1 MFRRFIERP
10 ILSSVI
16 SIIIV
21 ILGVLGL
28 ISLPIEQYPDIAPPT
43 IRVTASYTGASAET
57 VMKSVVIPLE
67 EQINGVENMT
77 YMNST
82 ASNDGSAIIEVF
94 FKQGINAD
102 MAAVNVQNRVARANS
117 LLPAEVTRA
126 GVITA
131 KRQNSMLLVFSLYS
145 EKGEFDETFLQNYS
159 KINLLPQ
166 IQRVTGVG
174 DASVFAAK
182 DYSMRIWLKPDVMAT
197 YGLMPSDII
206 AALNDQNIEAAPG
219 RLGALNSQSFEYII
233 KYKGKLTQP
242 AEFENIVI
250 KADKNGN
257 MLLLKDV
264 ARIEMGAM
272 DYSISTSA
280 MNHPGITM
288 AVFQAAGSN
297 AREVIINAKKVL
309 DDASKSFPAGVK
321 YKILVDA
328 NEFLDS
334 SISKVLHTLLE
345 AFILVFIVVFVFL
358 QNFRA
363 TLIPAIAVPVAI
375 IGTFFFLNVF
385 GFTINLLTLFALV
398 LAIGIVVDD
407 AIVVVE
413 AVHAKL
419 DQGAKNAQ
427 EASVSAMNE
436 ISTAIVSITLVMS
449 AVFIPVTF
457 ITGTTGVFYK
467 QFGITL
473 AVAIVI
479 SAVNALTLSPA
490 LCALFLKPHTKDSSH
505 KKGLVQ
511 SFYGTFNAAFDSMT
525 LRYKKT
531 ANFFMARKWIA
542 VSLVI
547 LFSAALYLLVK
558 TTPTG
563 FVPTED
569 MGRLFVDI
577 SLPPATSME
586 KTKIIVERVDSII
599 GSNPEME
606 GRTAIVGNSLISGKG
621 SSYGM
626 LICSL
631 KPFEDRKG
639 KGQDINSVIAKL
651 YGMTSQIK
659 GAKIIIFTPPMVPG
673 FSISGGFEL
682 KLEDKT
688 GGDIKQFE
696 QNARQFIAA
705 LNQRPEIQYAL
716 TSFNTNFPQYQV
728 DVNAAR
734 CMQSGI
740 GVSSVLSALQGY
752 VGGFYASDFNR
763 FGKQYRVMI
772 QAEPR
777 YRGNPEDLNNIFIR
791 TSNGEMAPITEF
803 ISMKRVFGP
812 ENIGRFNMYTAISV
826 TGSPNFG
833 YSSGDAIKAVQEV
846 AAQTLPPGYG
856 YEFSGLTREEMAS
869 GNQSILIFMLSVIF
883 VYFLLAAQYESFILP
898 FSILFSL
905 PVGIAGA
912 FIFAKIMGV
921 QNNIYLQISLIML
934 IGLLAKNAILIVEF
948 ALQRRH
954 RGMSIVQSAVEGA
967 TARLR
972 PILMTSFAFIFGLI
986 PLVIGGGVGANGN
999 RSIGVGAVGG
1009 MFIGTMIGIL
1019 VIPAMFVIFQTLQEK
1034 ITKPE
1039 KLSISELNSLEGED
1053 EEYDG

>member
-28 ISLPIEQYPDIAPPT
+28 FNLPIEQYPDIAPPT
-43 IRVTASYTGASAET
+43 IRVSASYTGANAET
-57 VMKSVVIPLE
+57 VLKSVVIPLE

-82 ASNDGSAIIEVF
+82 ASNDGSATIEVF

-131 KRQNSMLLVFSLYS
+131 KRQNNMLLVFSLYS

-174 DASVFAAK
+174 DAMVFGAK
-182 DYSMRIWLKPDVMAT
+182 DYSLRIWLKPDVMAT
-197 YGLMPSDII
+197 YGLMPSDVIT
-206 AALNDQNIEAAPG
+206 ALNEQNIEAAAG
-219 RLGALNSQSFEYII
+219 RLGELNGQSFEYII
-233 KYKGKLTQP
+233 KYKGKFTQP
-242 AEFENIVI
+242 VEFENIVI
-250 KADKNGN
+250 KADKDGN

-264 ARIEMGAM
+264 ARVEMGALN
-272 DYSISTSA
+272 YSVATSA
-280 MNHPGITM
+280 MDKPGITM

-309 DDASKSFPAGVK
+309 DDASKSFPSGVK

-328 NEFLDS
+328 NQFLDS

-345 AFILVFIVVFVFL
+345 AFILVFIVVYIFL

-363 TLIPAIAVPVAI
+363 TLIPAISVPVAI

-427 EASVSAMNE
+427 EAAVSAMDE

-490 LCALFLKPHTKDSSH
+490 LCALFLKPHTESPLH
-505 KKGLVQ
+505 KKGFMPRFYA
-511 SFYGTFNAAFDSMT
+511 SFNVAFDAMT
-525 LRYKKT
+525 SRYKKT
-531 ANFFMARKWIA
+531 TNFFMARKWVAI
-542 VSLVI
+542 VMII
-547 LFSAALYLLVK
+547 LFSGGLWFLIK
-558 TTPTG
+558 STPTG
-563 FVPTED
+563 FVPSED
-569 MGRLFVDI
+569 MGRLFIDI
-577 SLPPATSME
+577 SLPPATSMG
-586 KTKIIVERVDSII
+586 KTKIIVDRVDSIV
-599 GSNPEME
+599 GSVPEME
-606 GRTAIVGNSLISGKG
+606 ARTAIVGSSLISGRG

-631 KPFEDRKG
+631 KPFEERKG
-639 KGQDINSVIAKL
+639 KGQDINSIISKL
-651 YGMTSQIK
+651 YMMTSQIK
-659 GAKIIIFTPPMVPG
+659 DAKVIIVTPPMVPG

-696 QNARQFIAA
+696 QNARQFLTA
-705 LNQRPEIQYAL
+705 LNQRSEIQYAM

-734 CMQSGI
+734 CKQSGI

-846 AAQTLPPGYG
+846 ATQTLPPGYG

-869 GNQSILIFMLSVIF
+869 GNQSILIFILSVIF

-905 PVGIAGA
+905 PIGIAGS

-954 RGMSIVQSAVEGA
+954 RGMSIVQSAIEGA

-1009 MFIGTMIGIL
+1009 MLIGTMIGIL
-1019 VIPAMFVIFQTLQEK
+1019 VIPTMFVIFQTLQEK
-1034 ITKPE
+1034 IKKPE
-1039 KLSISELNSLEGED
+1039 KLAISELTSLEGE
-1053 EEYDG
+1053 EESYEG

>member
-21 ILGVLGL
+21 ILGALGL
-28 ISLPIEQYPDIAPPT
+28 LSLPIEQYPDIAPPT
-43 IRVTASYTGASAET
+43 IRVSASYTGANAET
-57 VMKSVVIPLE
+57 VLKSVVIPLE

-77 YMNST
+77 YMAST
-82 ASNDGSAIIEVF
+82 ASNDGSASIEVF

-102 MAAVNVQNRVARANS
+102 MAAVNVQNRVTRANS

-131 KRQNSMLLVFSLYS
+131 KRQNSMLMVFSLYS
-145 EKGEFDETFLQNYS
+145 ENGEFDETFLQNYS

-166 IQRVTGVG
+166 IQRVNGVG
-174 DASVFAAK
+174 EAMVFGAK
-182 DYSMRIWLKPDVMAT
+182 DYSMRIWLKPDIMTSYSLVPA
-197 YGLMPSDII
+197 DVI
-206 AALNDQNIEAAPG
+206 AALNEQNLEAAPG
-219 RLGALNSQSFEYII
+219 RFGEMNGQSFEYVI

-242 AEFENIVI
+242 VEFENIVI
-250 KADKNGN
+250 KADKGGN
-257 MLLLKDV
+257 ILRLKDV
-264 ARIEMGAM
+264 ARVEMGALN
-272 DYSISTSA
+272 YSVSTAA
-280 MNHPGITM
+280 MHKPGITM
-288 AVFQAAGSN
+288 AIFQAAGSN
-297 AREVIINAKKVL
+297 AREVIIEAQKVL
-309 DDASKSFPAGVK
+309 NESAKSFPAGIK

-328 NEFLDS
+328 NEFLDH
-334 SISKVLHTLLE
+334 SIEKVLSTLLE
-345 AFILVFIVVFVFL
+345 AFILVFIVVFLFL

-363 TLIPAIAVPVAI
+363 TLIPAISVPVAI
-375 IGTFFFLNVF
+375 IGTFFFLSLF

-419 DQGAKNAQ
+419 DQGAKNAR
-427 EASVSAMNE
+427 EAAVSAMDE

-473 AVAIVI
+473 AVAIII
-479 SAVNALTLSPA
+479 SAINALTLSPA
-490 LCALFLKPHTKDSSH
+490 LCALFLKPHSENELH
-505 KKGLVQ
+505 NKGFMQ
-511 SFYGTFNAAFDSMT
+511 RFYASFNVAFEAMT

-531 ANFFMARKWIA
+531 TNFLMVRKWIA
-542 VSLVI
+542 IVI
-547 LFSAALYLLVK
+547 ILLFTGGLYFMMK

-563 FVPTED
+563 FVPSED
-569 MGRLFVDI
+569 MGRLFIDI
-577 SLPPATSME
+577 SLPPASSLEQT
-586 KTKIIVERVDSII
+586 KKIIDQVDNII
-599 GSNPEME
+599 GSIPEMD
-606 GRTAIVGNSLISGKG
+606 GRTAIVGNSLISGRG

-631 KPFEDRKG
+631 KTFELRKG
-639 KGQDINSVIAKL
+639 KGQDLNTIIGKL

-688 GGDIKQFE
+688 GGDIRQFE
-696 QNARQFIAA
+696 QNARQFLAA
-705 LNQRPEIQYAL
+705 LSQRPEIQYAI
-716 TSFNTNFPQYQV
+716 TSFNANFPQYQV
-728 DVNAAR
+728 EVNVAR
-734 CMQSGI
+734 SKQSGI
-740 GVSSVLSALQGY
+740 AVNAVLAAMQGY
-752 VGGFYASDFNR
+752 VGGYYASDFNR
-763 FGKQYRVMI
+763 FGKQYRVMV
-772 QAEPR
+772 QSEPK
-777 YRGNPEDLNNIFIR
+777 YRGNPEDLNNIFVR
-791 TSNGEMAPITEF
+791 ASNGQMAPITEF
-803 ISMKRVFGP
+803 ITLKRVFGP
-812 ENIGRFNMYTAISV
+812 ENITRFNMYTSIAV
-826 TGSPNFG
+826 NGAPNFG
-833 YSSGDAIKAVQEV
+833 YSSGDAITAAQEV

-869 GNQSILIFMLSVIF
+869 GSQSILIFVLSVIF

-898 FSILFSL
+898 LSIIFSL
-905 PVGIAGA
+905 PVGIAGS
-912 FIFAKIMGV
+912 FIFAKLFGV
-921 QNNIYLQISLIML
+921 ENNIYFEISLIML

-954 RGMSIVQSAVEGA
+954 RGMSIIQSAIEGA

-972 PILMTSFAFIFGLI
+972 PILMTSFAFIFGLV
-986 PLVIGGGVGANGN
+986 PLVIGGGVGANAN

-1009 MFIGTMIGIL
+1009 MLIGTMIGIL
-1019 VIPAMFVIFQTLQEK
+1019 VIPTMFVIFQTVQER
-1034 ITKPE
+1034 ISHPE
-1039 KLSISELNSLEGED
+1039 APDVSGLD
-1053 EEYDG
+1053 DCEE